1 MFKANVI
8 DIKPKYIH
16 AGMGKGNFLGFFK
29 VGRQSEGPT
38 LVNGGLGLLVEESF
52 DSAGCYD
59 EKVIRISSRRKHC
72 RY

>member
-1 MFKANVI
+1 MFKGNVI

-38 LVNGGLGLLVEESF
+38 LVDEGLGLLVEESS
-52 DSAGCYD
+52 DSAGCYN
-59 EKVIRISSRRKHC
+59 EKVIRISCRRRHC
-72 RY
+72 TY